1 LLIEGKNVILR
12 PMQIR
17 SGTGPESIGGILQ
30 NLLKNLGL
38 EKRINEQKLIL
49 NWEKIVGNNIA
60 EKTKAFK
67 IEGKKL
73 FVKVESPSWRNELFY
88 LKKEIIEKLNEFA
101 KQEVIKDIIFIN

>member
-1 LLIEGKNVILR
+1 
-12 PMQIR
+12 MQIR
-17 SGTGPESIGGILQ
+17 SGTGPESLGGILQ

-38 EKRINEQKLIL
+38 ERRINEQKVIL
-49 NWEKIVGNNIA
+49 NWEKIVGVNIA

-73 FVKVESPSWRNELFY
+73 FVKVQSPSWRNELFY
-88 LKKEIIEKLNEFA
+88 LKKEIIEKLNSSV

>member
-1 LLIEGKNVILR
+1 LLIKGKNVILK

-17 SGTGPESIGGILQ
+17 SGTGPESLGGVLQ

-38 EKRINEQKLIL
+38 ERRINEQKLIS
-49 NWEKIVGNNIA
+49 NWEKIVGIKIA

-73 FVKVESPSWRNELFY
+73 FVKVQSPSWRNELFY
-88 LKKEIIEKLNEFA
+88 LKKEIIEKLNSSV